1 MSVLEYIILAFALA
15 FPVMATVRGCAL
27 KHHIRLTRGLAV
39 SALLAAVHVVFILMG
54 ISVANL
60 LRFDMPEYDNLIYL
74 GLIIVVALRL
84 FYAAFRKQ
92 DRELP
97 AYDISRWGTVL
108 LLGIATAVNTL
119 LVGLGLGFR
128 VSLQAELWKLSVPL
142 FVVLFLLCYWGIM
155 LGRRNKPMR
164 ERRWLL
170 ISVLFLLIFAV
181 KGAFFGE

>member
-1 MSVLEYIILAFALA
+1 
-15 FPVMATVRGCAL
+15 MATVRGCAL

-128 VSLQAELWKLSVPL
+128 FSLHAELWKLSVPL

-170 ISVLFLLIFAV
+170 IAVLFLLIFAV

>member
-1 MSVLEYIILAFALA
+1 MSVLEYIILSFALA

-27 KHHIRLTRGLAV
+27 KNHIRLTRGLAV
-39 SALLAAVHVVFILMG
+39 SDLLAVVLVALILIG

-60 LRFDMPEYDNLIYL
+60 LRFDMPEYDNLVYL
-74 GLIIVVALRL
+74 GLFILVAIRM

-97 AYDISRWGTVL
+97 AYDISRWGIVL
-108 LLGIATAVNTL
+108 LLGVATAVNTL

-128 VSLQAELWKLSVPL
+128 VSLHTELWRLSVPVFL
-142 FVVLFLLCYWGIM
+142 VIFLLCYWGIM

-170 ISVLFLLIFAV
+170 TAVLFLLIFAV
-181 KGAFFGE
+181 KGAFFS

>member
-1 MSVLEYIILAFALA
+1 MSVLEYIILSFALA
-15 FPVMATVRGCAL
+15 FPVMSTVKGCAL
-27 KHHIRLTRGLAV
+27 KNPIRLTRGLAV

-54 ISVANL
+54 IAIANL
-60 LRFDMPEYDNLIYL
+60 LRFGMPEYDNLVYL
-74 GLIIVVALRL
+74 GLMVVVALRL

-97 AYDISRWGTVL
+97 AYDISRWGTVML
-108 LLGIATAVNTL
+108 LSIATAINTL

-128 VSLQAELWKLSVPL
+128 FSLHTEMWRLSVPL
-142 FVVLFLLCYWGIM
+142 FVVMFLLCYWGIM

-170 ISVLFLLIFAV
+170 IAVLFLLIFAV
-181 KGAFFGE
+181 KGAFFAS